1 MNLYG
6 EILPQAELRFDYSST
21 YAVADNPRQ
30 GLKQFGPYD
39 SNLFGK
45 AHIRCGIIYPVTMG
59 DIKTR
64 LVDGLANGDSGFVGF
79 QRLFR
84 VPLSFAEERSMSVEN
99 TQQIRGASSEL
110 GSQDLDLVFILTSRR
125 NSPLYQACKGEL
137 LGNGVPSQVIVGERL
152 RDSNQRPWVL
162 ENIALAGYAKVGG
175 TPWVVANPM
184 KQQQLVLGVSRVQ
197 DISKRFLVGFV
208 TLFTQDGDFLLMH
221 SKAPVLEWEEYVDG
235 LTGLISE
242 AMGEYHG
249 LKGVPDSIVVHLHKR
264 PGYRELEAI
273 QKALDGLQEQ
283 IPYALVHLNEY
294 SNFRLFDSNHPTYIP
309 VSSLKVDLGYYQ
321 ALLLLDGRVGE
332 QRRKVGVP
340 RVLDIAMDKRS
351 TLPVE
356 EFPNLVRQIH
366 DFARV
371 NWRGFNAAA
380 IPVTV
385 NYARLIARLVL
396 EVGADHWNQII
407 AAGKLRDKAWF
418 L

>member
-6 EILPQAELRFDYSST
+6 EVFPQAQLRFNYSST
-21 YAVADNPRQ
+21 YAVAMNPRQ

-45 AHIRCGIIYPVTMG
+45 AYIRCGIIYPVTMG
-59 DIKTR
+59 DAKTL
-64 LVDGLANGDSGFVGF
+64 LVNGLTNGESGFAGF

-84 VPLSFAEERSMSVEN
+84 VPLSFEEEQSIGSENAEE
-99 TQQIRGASSEL
+99 IRRASSGLSSE
-110 GSQDLDLVFILTSRR
+110 DLDLVFVLTSGR
-125 NSPLYQACKGEL
+125 NSPLYQACKSEL
-137 LGNGVPSQVIVGERL
+137 LGNGIPNQVVIGERL

-162 ENIALAGYAKVGG
+162 ENVALASYAKVGG

-184 KQQQLVLGVSRVQ
+184 KRQQLVLGVSRVQ

-221 SKAPVLEWEEYVDG
+221 SKAPVFEWDEYVEG
-235 LTGLISE
+235 LTRLISE
-242 AMGEYHG
+242 ALVEYQN

-273 QKALDGLQEQ
+273 QGALDGFQEQ
-283 IPYALVHLNEY
+283 IPYALLHLNEY
-294 SNFRLFDSNHPTYIP
+294 SNFRLFDTSNPTYIP
-309 VSSLKVDLGYYQ
+309 VSGLKVNLGYYQ
-321 ALLLLDGRVGE
+321 ALLLLDGRVGD
-332 QRRKVGVP
+332 QRTKVGVP

-351 TLPVE
+351 TLAVE
-356 EFPNLVRQIH
+356 EFPNLVSQIH

-371 NWRGFNAAA
+371 NWRGFKAAA

-396 EVGADHWNQII
+396 EIGDHWNQII

>member
-6 EILPQAELRFDYSST
+6 EILPQAKLRFDYSST
-21 YAVADNPRQ
+21 YAVAMNPRQ

-45 AHIRCGIIYPVTMG
+45 ANIRCAVIYPAAME
-59 DIKTR
+59 DAKMLLIDR
-64 LVDGLANGDSGFVGF
+64 LANGESGFVGF

-84 VPLSFAEERSMSVEN
+84 VPLSFEEEQPISLENAEE
-99 TQQIRGASSEL
+99 IRRASRGLS
-110 GSQDLDLVFILTSRR
+110 SADLDLVFILTSRR
-125 NSPLYQACKGEL
+125 SSSLYQACKGEL
-137 LGNGVPSQVIVGERL
+137 LGNGIPSQVVIGEKL

-162 ENIALAGYAKVGG
+162 ENVALASYAKVGG
-175 TPWVVANPM
+175 TPWVVASPTER
-184 KQQQLVLGVSRVQ
+184 QELVLGVSRVQ
-197 DISKRFLVGFV
+197 DTGRKLLVGFV
-208 TLFTQDGDFLLMH
+208 NLFTHDGDFLFMH
-221 SKAPVLEWEEYVDG
+221 SKAPVLEWEEYVEG
-235 LTGLISE
+235 LTTLISE
-242 AMGEYHG
+242 ALAEYYDI
-249 LKGVPDSIVVHLHKR
+249 KGVPDSIIVHISKR
-264 PGYRELEAI
+264 PGHRELEAI
-273 QKALDGLQEQ
+273 QRALDGLEEQ
-283 IPYALVHLNEY
+283 IPYALIHLNEY
-294 SNFRLFDSNHPTYIP
+294 SNFRLFDTNHPTYIP
-309 VSSLKVDLGYYQ
+309 VSSLKVDLSTHQ
-321 ALLLLDGRVGE
+321 ALLLLDGRVGD

-351 TLPVE
+351 TLPAD
-356 EFPNLVRQIH
+356 EFPTLVRQVH